1 VASEQPEQEPA
12 LEHDEDSS
20 GDEYDPQAKLRRT
33 LRILSMADHNVFW
46 DWAKYNVDGTE
57 NGTTKTPD
65 MELDIYETM
74 EDDTVDTIRG
84 NREQT
89 R

>member
-1 VASEQPEQEPA
+1 
-12 LEHDEDSS
+12 
-20 GDEYDPQAKLRRT
+20 
-33 LRILSMADHNVFW
+33 MADHNVFW

-57 NGTTKTPD
+57 NGTTKIVVTPD